1 MTKAAR
7 LRAGR
12 TEDACPRAHAEN
24 ACPPAHAEDG
34 ARGRCLSP
42 AHADADRGTMDK
54 DRPPCGRAD
63 AGKPP
68 LCAGRPERRAR
79 DQGCRRRP
87 LPSGQAGGQAASA
100 RDAGLAGFG
109 AQLFEA
115 VRPEDGIGGAR
126 DAGFAQGRAS
136 RYTRPG
142 ARKKTARNATVPRGR
157 KSAGKPFPPG
167 ARRVQGRFSKTDRR
181 PELPPC
187 RKQRVL
193 DKRSGWWQMTHVD
206 CRHFMNNG
214 TPLPRRSHT
223 YRRKP

>member
-1 MTKAAR
+1 MTS
-7 LRAGR
+7 RALPRQRRR
-12 TEDACPRAHAEN
+12 TETDDKSGSPSRRPHGRCLSPGARGKCLSP
-24 ACPPAHAEDG
+24 G

-87 LPSGQAGGQAASA
+87 LPPGQAGGQAASA
-100 RDAGLAGFG
+100 RDAGLAAFG

-115 VRPEDGIGGAR
+115 ARPEDGIGGAG

-206 CRHFMNNG
+206 
-214 TPLPRRSHT
+214 
-223 YRRKP
+223 

>member
-1 MTKAAR
+1 M
-7 LRAGR
+7 LVPGR
-12 TEDACPRAHAEN
+12 TRKMAHA
-24 ACPPAHAEDG
+24 APDRFSSTHAMASG
-34 ARGRCLSP
+34 LSPGTRGRGQGG
-42 AHADADRGTMDK
+42 DGQ
-54 DRPPCGRAD
+54 RPSSMWTAD

-68 LCAGRPERRAR
+68 PCAGRPERRAR
-79 DQGCRRRP
+79 DQGCQRRP
-87 LPSGQAGGQAASA
+87 LPPGQAGGQAASA
-100 RDAGLAGFG
+100 RDAGFAAFG

-167 ARRVQGRFSKTDRR
+167 ERRVQGRFSKTDRR

-214 TPLPRRSHT
+214 TPLPRCNHT